1 MGNQLDKRY
10 RFSEFSFKI
19 GARFNTTFGQ
29 DGDITPLGLVTMSAI
44 EEVRQA
50 AATLVT
56 NFGAGRVPQYFG
68 CFSADADFIFYTHNE
83 HLTSR
88 VAYEEL
94 WKSWEAEINFKVLSC
109 TSSDQ
114 HIRLLSP
121 TAAVFTHNVS
131 TTVSTT
137 DGTDVVLERETIVFE
152 LINGSWIAVH
162 EHLSPMPA
170 NS

>member
-1 MGNQLDKRY
+1 
-10 RFSEFSFKI
+10 
-19 GARFNTTFGQ
+19 
-29 DGDITPLGLVTMSAI
+29 MSAI

-162 EHLSPMPA
+162 EHLSPIPA